1 MTPSKAAKKSLYG
14 GKAESGLAAYAYAN
28 ARIRGMRS
36 YLLKRGELDGLIALG
51 DSTKVVH
58 ALSNTG
64 YAPDI
69 EVSTLQGRSPAHVDK
84 GLSQNMVRAYR
95 KVLGF
100 MSPAGLGVLET
111 LLGRWDVFNIKTILR
126 GKNMHLM
133 PEDIEMGLVPV
144 ASLAPADL
152 EELSRVADVRAVVD
166 TLATWRVPYARVLGR
181 VYPEF
186 AKTENLAVL
195 ELALDRYYFEW
206 ASERLEGRT
215 KDLRK
220 ARQVLGVQTDT
231 TNLLTVF
238 RAQKADVE
246 PDVLEA
252 YFMPGGIYVSKS
264 LFTELAA
271 KSDIDQVLDGLRRT
285 PYGPPLEAAAQSY
298 LEDNAI
304 SVLERALEDHMMRKA
319 VAMGIG
325 DPFGVGIAISYLWG
339 KANEVTNLRVVV
351 KGVASGL
358 PEERI
363 RRELIVV

>member
-1 MTPSKAAKKSLYG
+1 MTPSKAETKSLYG
-14 GKAESGLAAYAYAN
+14 GKPESGLSAYAYAN

-36 YLLKRGELDGLIALG
+36 HLMKRGELDALIELG
-51 DSTKVVH
+51 DSTKVVS
-58 ALSNTG
+58 ALLNSA
-64 YAPDI
+64 YAPEI
-69 EVSTLQGRSPAHVDK
+69 EESTLQGRSTANVDQ
-84 GLSQNMVRAYR
+84 GLNQSMVRAYR

-100 MSPAGLGVLET
+100 ISPSGLGILET
-111 LLGRWDVFNIKTILR
+111 LLGRWDVFNVKTILR

-166 TLATWRVPYARVLGR
+166 TLATWRVPYAKVLGR
-181 VYPEF
+181 AYPEF
-186 AKTENLAVL
+186 ARTENLAVL
-195 ELALDRYYFEW
+195 ELAMDRYYFGW
-206 ASERLEGRT
+206 AGERLDGRT

-238 RAQKADVE
+238 RAQKADMD
-246 PDVLEA
+246 PGVLES
-252 YFMPGGIYVSKS
+252 YFMPGGMYVNKS
-264 LFTELAA
+264 LFTELAG
-271 KSDIDQVLDGLRRT
+271 KSDLDQVLDGLRRT
-285 PYGPPLEAAAQSY
+285 QYGPPLEAVAQSY
-298 LEDNAI
+298 LEENAI
-304 SVLERALEDHMMRKA
+304 SVFERALEDHMMRKA

-325 DPFGVGIAISYLWG
+325 DPFGVGIAISYLWA